1 MSGRPPLDPAVG
13 PGPVAVFA
21 LVAVALLATGVGG
34 ASAQENECGDRAALR
49 VAVTDESGT
58 VALPGATVVL
68 RWTDAERRP
77 VRTPADS
84 DGRWSV
90 CAPRDAGA
98 AVLWAEYGDGS
109 SEQAAVS
116 LARGE
121 TREVALRVLL
131 GAVPTGRLVGRVYDV
146 ETGDPVVT
154 AAVSLVGRAAEADS
168 DRQGRFRL
176 SGIPVG
182 AHELEVRRIGYAPL
196 QHAVGVGRGLT
207 TEVEVGLTRDPVELE
222 PLVAT
227 ATRVRRLEI
236 KGFYERKQWGELL
249 GLGTFFTEADIERR
263 RPQEIAF
270 MIAEESG
277 VRLSG
282 GRFYSTRMSAGL
294 SNPRAGCWIDTYLD
308 GINIGNTPLHTL
320 VKPVEV
326 GGVEVYKGAAS
337 LPAEFGGSGGQCGA
351 IVVWTK

>member
-1 MSGRPPLDPAVG
+1 MDVETRAIRMTGGRVLAAAV
-13 PGPVAVFA
+13 
-21 LVAVALLATGVGG
+21 VALLAMGVGN
-34 ASAQENECGDRAALR
+34 AAAQVRDCGDRPALR

-58 VALPGATVVL
+58 VPLPGATVVL

-77 VRTPADS
+77 VRTAADS

-90 CAPRDAGA
+90 CAPLDAGA

-116 LARGE
+116 LTRGE

-131 GAVPTGRLVGRVYDV
+131 GEVPTGRLVGRVYDV

-154 AAVSLVGRAAEADS
+154 AAVSVVGRAAETES

-176 SGIPVG
+176 SGVPMG

-196 QHAVGVGRGLT
+196 RHAVGVGRGLT

-227 ATRVRRLEI
+227 ATRSRRLEI
-236 KGFYERKQWGELL
+236 KGFYERKHWGELL

-263 RPQEIAF
+263 RPLQISH

-277 VRLSG
+277 IRLGPG
-282 GRFYSTRMSAGL
+282 GLISTRMSAGL
-294 SNPRAGCWIDTYLD
+294 SNPGAGCRINTYLD
-308 GINIGNTPLHTL
+308 GIKVGGIDGL
-320 VKPVEV
+320 VKPLEI
-326 GGVEVYKGAAS
+326 GGVEIYKGAAS
-337 LPAEFGGSGGQCGA
+337 LPAEFGGSDAQCGA
-351 IVVWTK
+351 IVIWTK

>member
-1 MSGRPPLDPAVG
+1 MDVETRAIRLTGGRVLA
-13 PGPVAVFA
+13 AA
-21 LVAVALLATGVGG
+21 AVALLALGVGD
-34 ASAQENECGDRAALR
+34 AAAQVRDCGDRAGLR

-58 VALPGATVVL
+58 VPLPGATVVL

-77 VRTPADS
+77 VRTAADS

-90 CAPRDAGA
+90 CAPRDAGE

-121 TREVALRVLL
+121 TRDVELRVLL

-154 AAVSLVGRAAEADS
+154 AAVSVVGRAAEAES

-176 SGIPVG
+176 SGVPMG

-196 QHAVGVGRGLT
+196 RHAVGVSRGLT

-236 KGFYERKQWGELL
+236 KGFYERKHWSELL

-263 RPQEIAF
+263 RPLEITH
-270 MIAEESG
+270 MIAQESG
-277 VRLSG
+277 IRLG
-282 GRFYSTRMSAGL
+282 TDGRFYSTRMAAGL
-294 SNPRAGCWIDTYLD
+294 SNPGSGCWINTYLD
-308 GINIGNTPLHTL
+308 GINVGGAPLHTL
-320 VKPVEV
+320 VRPIEV
-326 GGVEVYKGAAS
+326 GGVEIYKGAAS
-337 LPAEFGGSGGQCGA
+337 LPAEFSGSDGQCGA

>member
-1 MSGRPPLDPAVG
+1 MTATWRTGGRGLGAAV
-13 PGPVAVFA
+13 
-21 LVAVALLATGVGG
+21 VALLATGVGG
-34 ASAQENECGDRAALR
+34 AAAQECGDRAALR

-58 VALPGATVVL
+58 VPLPGATVVL

-77 VRTPADS
+77 VRTAAGS

-90 CAPRDAGA
+90 CAPRDAGE

-109 SEQAAVS
+109 SEEAAVS
-116 LARGE
+116 LTRGE
-121 TREVALRVLL
+121 TRDVALRVLL
-131 GAVPTGRLVGRVYDV
+131 GEVPTGRLVGRVYDV

-154 AAVSLVGRAAEADS
+154 AAVSVVGRAAEAES

-176 SGIPVG
+176 AGVPMG

-196 QHAVGVGRGLT
+196 RHAVDVGRGLT
-207 TEVEVGLTRDPVELE
+207 TEVEVGLTRDPVALE

-236 KGFYERKQWGELL
+236 KGFYERKHWSELL
-249 GLGTFFTEADIERR
+249 GLGTFITEADIERR
-263 RPQEIAF
+263 RPREIAH
-270 MIAEESG
+270 MIAQESG
-277 VRLSG
+277 IRLRG

-294 SNPRAGCWIDTYLD
+294 SNPRAGCWINTYLD
-308 GINIGNTPLHTL
+308 GINVRNTPLHTL
-320 VKPVEV
+320 VKPIEV
-326 GGVEVYKGAAS
+326 GGVEIYKSTAS
-337 LPAEFGGSGGQCGA
+337 LPAEFGGSDGQCGA